1 MDLDTSSLIRRD
13 AYGMSR
19 SSLDYIWKEAW
30 APAQLWSILVVIHDR
45 YPRLVAY
52 SRWTVST
59 DSRCVSRIVDAVS
72 ECAVVRCL
80 LRGEQNQPLIDD
92 HDDEGILEEIRE
104 GLS

>member
-1 MDLDTSSLIRRD
+1 M
-13 AYGMSR
+13 
-19 SSLDYIWKEAW
+19 
-30 APAQLWSILVVIHDR
+30 VIHDR

-104 GLS
+104 GLSGDFLEHSRIKHRRASWTNFQRNAWRKFQKNP